1 MCKGKKQCNSCKNY
15 GEHWRDKDEITGIGK
30 AEFPV
35 NELKGAA
42 GGVGTGYLLSI
53 LGRKFPES
61 VIADPLT
68 RAGIQAGGGLA
79 MVLFT
84 DDKTYQSY
92 AVGLMG
98 SAVIPLAEKIGI
110 SGVIEGS
117 EKVVNR
123 ITGLQIQLRNKARLA
138 GLNRSYKET
147 IGSADLFIPTQLASR
162 GIGGS
167 ELRKRV

>member
-30 AEFPV
+30 AAEFPA
-35 NELKGAA
+35 NQAKGGAA
-42 GGVGTGYLLSI
+42 GVALGYLA
-53 LGRKFPES
+53 S
-61 VIADPLT
+61 VIGKKYPDSMLGDSLT
-68 RAGIQAGGGLA
+68 RAGLQAGGGLVT
-79 MVLFT
+79 VLFT
-84 DDKTYQSY
+84 DDVTYQSFG
-92 AVGLMG
+92 VGLLG
-98 SAVIPLAEKIGI
+98 SAVIPLGEKLGI

-138 GLNRSYKET
+138 GLNRSKET